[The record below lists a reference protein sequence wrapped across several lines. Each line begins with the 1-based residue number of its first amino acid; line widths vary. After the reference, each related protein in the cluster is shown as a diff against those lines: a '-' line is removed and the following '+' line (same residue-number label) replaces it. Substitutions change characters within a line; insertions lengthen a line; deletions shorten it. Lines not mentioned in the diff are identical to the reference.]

1 MSACLFRSS
10 VLPLSMVDN
19 PVFSPSR
26 LTIPLIL
33 FILPYSSSL
42 LPISS
47 DEDPYDVQPSWPLQ
61 PDASRSNVSGTL
73 SSVVGITPV
82 HPWCEVKS
90 RRGAPKRI
98 SRSGF
103 ACQRIGSAVL
113 HAADTVALPRAVVPL
128 QRYGN
133 IKVNSE
139 AIVSAARSVGVAI
152 AVLCRNALQEL
163 HGWLQVAHTAR
174 PSLFWS

>member
-1 MSACLFRSS
+1 MMSSPVGRCSQTHPDPTSPAPPRSPRDCPACRF
-10 VLPLSMVDN
+10 
-19 PVFSPSR
+19 
-26 LTIPLIL
+26 
-33 FILPYSSSL
+33 
-42 LPISS
+42 
-47 DEDPYDVQPSWPLQ
+47 
-61 PDASRSNVSGTL
+61 SGTL

-98 SRSGF
+98 STSGF
-103 ACQRIGSAVL
+103 ACQRIGSTVL
-113 HAADTVALPRAVVPL
+113 HAADTAALPRAVVPL

-139 AIVSAARSVGVAI
+139 AIVSAVRSVGVAI